1 MNRRAFLASAGVAL
15 SLSAAGRRVANEPD
29 PVVVRVWFSES
40 AVTHD
45 ALEDRVEGYLGGAL
59 ADALGAV
66 EIEFAGS
73 TVALPHEGGK
83 ASLATDWP
91 MTVAEG
97 TVGMADVD
105 PVGGVNL
112 LVTDGDPRKQPAGYA
127 RPHVA
132 AATGGAY
139 IARMPPAEEAPAVV
153 PYSVPAAATQLL
165 LHEVGHALG
174 ATHAHGTARR
184 EGDALVASP
193 MVGSYLW
200 ASERVREAQLAD
212 GSACG
217 GAYPSDDGASERRL
231 GLRYADCATRA
242 LR

>member
-1 MNRRAFLASAGVAL
+1 MAL
-15 SLSAAGRRVANEPD
+15 SLGVAGRRAASTPD
-29 PVVVRVWFSES
+29 ALVVRVWFSES
-40 AVTHD
+40 AATHD

-59 ADALGAV
+59 DEALDAATV
-66 EIEFAGS
+66 EFAPS

-83 ASLATDWP
+83 ASLGRDWP
-91 MTVAEG
+91 MRVAEG
-97 TVGMADVD
+97 LVGLGEVD
-105 PVGGVNL
+105 PVGDVNL
-112 LVTDGDPRKQPAGYA
+112 LVTDGDPRRQPAGYA

-139 IARMPPAEEAPAVV
+139 IARMPPVEERPTVV

-200 ASERVREAQLAD
+200 ASERVREEQLAD
-212 GSACG
+212 GNVCG

-231 GLRYADCATRA
+231 DLRYADCAARA

>member
-1 MNRRAFLASAGVAL
+1 VNRRAFLAGAGVAL
-15 SLSAAGRRVANEPD
+15 SLGVAGRRAASEPG

-40 AVTHD
+40 AATHD

-66 EIEFAGS
+66 EVEFAEL
-73 TVALPHEGGK
+73 TVALSHEGGK
-83 ASLATDWP
+83 ASLGMDWP
-91 MTVAEG
+91 MRVAEG
-97 TVGMADVD
+97 LVGMADVD
-105 PVGGVNL
+105 PVGGANL
-112 LVTDGDPRKQPAGYA
+112 LVTDGDPRRQPAGYG

-139 IARMPPAEEAPAVV
+139 IARMPPAEDLSAVV

-165 LHEVGHALG
+165 LHEAGHALG

-200 ASERVREAQLAD
+200 ASERVREAQLDD

-231 GLRYADCATRA
+231 GLRYADCAARA

>member
-1 MNRRAFLASAGVAL
+1 MAL
-15 SLSAAGRRVANEPD
+15 SLGVAGRRAASTPD

-40 AVTHD
+40 AATHD
-45 ALEDRVEGYLGGAL
+45 ALEDRVEGYLGAAL
-59 ADALGAV
+59 DEALDAAV
-66 EIEFAGS
+66 ELEFAPS

-83 ASLATDWP
+83 ASLGMDWP
-91 MTVAEG
+91 VTVAEG
-97 TVGMADVD
+97 LVGLGEVD
-105 PVGGVNL
+105 PVGDVNL
-112 LVTDGDPRKQPAGYA
+112 LVTDGDPRRQPAGYA

-139 IARMPPAEEAPAVV
+139 IARMPPAEDLSAVV

-231 GLRYADCATRA
+231 GLRYADCAAGA